1 MPGVWNGFRRS
12 ERKLMKLR
20 FAFFFLLIFKIGY
33 SQTPDSLSTEYYQYE
48 PDKIAKEAV
57 SKILKYTGLTPNFIV
72 VVDKNIPTAQAYL
85 KNTKRYISYNPDFI
99 LKLNNQ
105 TNTNWAAVSVL
116 AHEIGHH
123 LSGHTL
129 LKEQSPGNELIADK
143 FSGFILHQ
151 MGATLNDAI
160 AALSAIGHELDTTKH
175 PPKNARIQAIK
186 EGWNEAKNLK
196 NKTAVFSADSISLES
211 VKFIYKCTFT
221 GDDNIYF
228 VDQKDNIIWYNNQG
242 NPIIIGKK
250 ETPKTS
256 KYVWIYNYLDNF
268 YGVDS
273 KGKIWKE
280 STYGSVYIIGQAVN
294 IP

>member
-1 MPGVWNGFRRS
+1 
-12 ERKLMKLR
+12 MKL
-20 FAFFFLLIFKIGY
+20 LLFITTLVISLSSF
-33 SQTPDSLSTEYYQYE
+33 SQTLDSLSNENYEYE
-48 PDKIAKEAV
+48 PDRIAKEAV

-72 VVDKNIPTAQAYL
+72 VVDKDISTAQAYL
-85 KNTKRYISYNPDFI
+85 KNTKRYIAYNPAFI
-99 LKLNNQ
+99 QKLNDK

-129 LKEQSPGNELIADK
+129 LREQSPGNELIADK

-151 MGATLNDAI
+151 MGATLTDAI
-160 AALSAIGHELDTTKH
+160 AALSAIGHEMDTTKH

-196 NKTAVFSADSISLES
+196 NTTAFTTKDSTSMQSSI
-211 VKFIYKCTFT
+211 KFIYKCTFT

-228 VDQKDNIIWYNNQG
+228 VDEKDNIIWYNNQG

-280 STYGSVYIIGQAVN
+280 STYGSVYIIGQAIN